1 MPERLDELWVY
12 LSATPLLGLT
22 LTLLAYQSAYWL
34 YRRAGD
40 NPLLNP
46 VLVAVTMLVLPLVT
60 GTRYQTCFDGA
71 QFVHF
76 LLGPAT
82 VALAIPLYTQFVRV
96 RAMLLPIGAGR
107 LRHSASR
114 SPGGAQRN
122 PGPAS
127 DLVPESR
134 VARAAPPGLRD
145 APVPGARVRTV
156 PCLSASTSCGSI
168 SRQRPCWDSR

>member
-46 VLVAVTMLVLPLVT
+46 VLVAVTMLVLLLLVT

-122 PGPAS
+122 PGRHRIWCPN
-127 DLVPESR
+127 
-134 VARAAPPGLRD
+134 PGLRVPLHPGYAMRLCQAHAS
-145 APVPGARVRTV
+145 APSHA
-156 PCLSASTSCGSI
+156 
-168 SRQRPCWDSR
+168 